1 MSPPPIVASSRR
13 LVSSPLSARR
23 LVLLV
28 VSFFVPPSS
37 RLIRRL
43 VSSFLTA
50 EGAVFA
56 CSPLFVSVPS
66 SSLVPFVVPF
76 SVSPSSR
83 PPSRCRLI
91 PVPVS
96 FVVQAFRPPSSPFP
110 VLSAAQSPPSSHPP
124 PIAALCAVPS
134 CSSLVVSSRSRP
146 VVVSFIVPLAVV
158 PFLVPSVRL
167 VVHRRLVRPPRS
179 LDTMGGAFFSFDS
192 ERGEQASKGA
202 GRRQAGDGLGQS
214 GESEGR
220 GVHAMGRWQASRR
233 ADTRTPRSSYSTGG
247 AWSVLFFFMRW
258 GRGRLA
264 PPSPVVFRYRFS

>member
-28 VSFFVPPSS
+28 VPFFVPPSS

-43 VSSFLTA
+43 VSSFLA
-50 EGAVFA
+50 SEGAVFA

-96 FVVQAFRPPSSPFP
+96 FVVQAFRFAVVPVSRLIRRPVSAIISSAAHCRLVRRSVLLVARRLVPFSSRRRFVHRPARRRSVPRPVRSSRRSSSARPPSPFP
-110 VLSAAQSPPSSHPP
+110 RQERRGVFF
-124 PIAALCAVPS
+124 
-134 CSSLVVSSRSRP
+134 SRSM
-146 VVVSFIVPLAVV
+146 A
-158 PFLVPSVRL
+158 
-167 VVHRRLVRPPRS
+167 
-179 LDTMGGAFFSFDS
+179 GG
-192 ERGEQASKGA
+192 QASKGA
-202 GRRQAGDGLGQS
+202 GRRRAGDGLGRA
-214 GESEGR
+214 GR
-220 GVHAMGRWQASRR
+220 VRGIAIGRSCDWALASKQAGHG
-233 ADTRTPRSSYSTGG
+233 PQI
-247 AWSVLFFFMRW
+247 
-258 GRGRLA
+258 
-264 PPSPVVFRYRFS
+264 

>member
-1 MSPPPIVASSRR
+1 MIRERASCRPLPSSPRLVASSRPR
-13 LVSSPLSARR
+13 CR
-23 LVLLV
+23 LV
-28 VSFFVPPSS
+28 VSFCLSFRSSS

-43 VSSFLTA
+43 VSSFLAA

-134 CSSLVVSSRSRP
+134 CSSLVVSSRRRFVHRPARRRSVPRP
-146 VVVSFIVPLAVV
+146 VRS
-158 PFLVPSVRL
+158 S
-167 VVHRRLVRPPRS
+167 RRSSSARPPSPFPRQERR
-179 LDTMGGAFFSFDS
+179 GVFFSRS
-192 ERGEQASKGA
+192 MAGGQASKGA
-202 GRRQAGDGLGQS
+202 GRRRAGDGLGRA
-214 GESEGR
+214 GR
-220 GVHAMGRWQASRR
+220 ARGIAIGRSCDWALASKQAGHG
-233 ADTRTPRSSYSTGG
+233 PQI
-247 AWSVLFFFMRW
+247 
-258 GRGRLA
+258 
-264 PPSPVVFRYRFS
+264 